1 MPYAIAIA
9 LLCTAAAL
17 ADEYTCDFSGRQLD
31 VWALHQEGAGVA
43 AIVDGA
49 LVLDMSAAEAGKHA
63 WADLRLTLKLPAT
76 LEWEQEVRRDSDHF
90 YQGGLYLRDAAGGMA
105 TAGLTGKPLGHVAHL
120 TGARGKAALPPGRRY
135 RLKLQVGPGTRA
147 ELTVSD
153 PAGGDVLDRL
163 TGSFGTLRGALCSPG
178 FYHNQPRNEGPDA
191 YAQDRGICAFDKLQ
205 IAAAAISQ
213 SELDSYRDLD
223 LRAYDRRSP
232 MTFNRTTTWVASPET
247 GLVLA
252 YDRADEVML
261 TGTRRASA
269 WLENRLCRMEDAD
282 AETGVFARP
291 NDLDGYDCV
300 AVPSFQW
307 CVRQHPVLEYSLQPG
322 AGKCMLKVTL
332 VCPYLGDGIEVY
344 RSEESAGATEGRVD
358 LWGIMQ
364 QRGLD
369 YHQFGEI
376 GVFIYQDRPADP
388 EAEQGT
394 CRARVSLTG
403 PGALLTTPPVIRT
416 RERAAAGV
424 PIAAIFPGSDGELR
438 HGAERRISASVE
450 GGAPIELREEG
461 GSGVF
466 GARLFGLEPGEH
478 RVLLTAAGEDGTE
491 LAAST
496 TLVVTDG
503 DFIGYKP
510 GGGTYQTR
518 SGRVLPTLQGDLY
531 AWVPMLEAASLSR
544 RPVLS
549 TAQWETLSP
558 EQRGKVSL
566 IKLRTLSREEVR
578 AQLQAH
584 RDNGM
589 RVVRLTPNVS
599 SVESYLDA
607 GGHVSMHG
615 LESLLMVLGECRRLG
630 MVALINLFHYPYGSA
645 GTGRMPPW
653 RQYLDAGY
661 KGDASFTTPEI
672 GVMLK
677 QYLSELLGYL
687 RDDTAIV
694 AYSLTGENDQVYG
707 PEWINAMHRHVMACD
722 PNHMVTQ
729 EQGGG
734 AQHCSGGTPWGY
746 EAFEPTKSAGLGYR
760 TYYTEGMKS
769 DAYFMT
775 CGRFYAA
782 NPPVFTAEFASG
794 PGWYGPFHV
803 NWSHPD
809 FLTKVRDNCW
819 AALLCRQTM
828 CLSWSAPWTQEERLI
843 PQTCAELIDRQSF
856 RRRTP
861 EVAVRVAA
869 VDKDTLRR
877 LSEIEA
883 ALARLGVDYD
893 YLWEGRG
900 EGPEYT
906 VVLEPADDPAKLA
919 LPESVLSTRPLRT
932 TGGFS
937 VSYLLSDDGT
947 QLIGYIR
954 NTAQYKLG
962 AGYGT
967 GVEELHRQRTE
978 RSDLT
983 LTLQGFAPE
992 ARYRLYDVD
1001 TRELARSG
1009 RCAEAKDIHLGP
1021 TSHDYAL
1028 VWTCAER

>member
-1 MPYAIAIA
+1 LPYAIAIA

-17 ADEYTCDFSGRQLD
+17 AEEYTCDFSGQEPD
-31 VWALHQEGAGVA
+31 VWALHQEGGGVA

-49 LVLDMSAAEAGKHA
+49 LVLDMSAAEAGKHV
-63 WADLRLTLKLPAT
+63 WADLRLSIKLPAT
-76 LEWEQEVRRDSDHF
+76 IEWEQEVRRDSAHF
-90 YQGGLYLRDAAGGMA
+90 YQGGLYLRDAGGGVA
-105 TAGLTGKPLGHVAHL
+105 VAGLTGRPLGHVAHL
-120 TGARGKAALPPGRRY
+120 TGARGKTALEPGRRY
-135 RLKLQVGPGTRA
+135 RLRLEVGPGTRA

-153 PAGGDVLDRL
+153 PATGDVPDRL
-163 TGSFGTLRGALCSPG
+163 TGSFGTLRGALCSLG
-178 FYHNQPRNEGPDA
+178 LYHNQPRNEGPDA
-191 YAQDRGICAFDKLQ
+191 YAQDRGISAFGRLK
-205 IAAAAISQ
+205 ITAAAVG
-213 SELDSYRDLD
+213 EGDLGSYRDAD

-232 MTFNRTTTWVASPET
+232 MTFNRTTTWVHSPET
-247 GLVLA
+247 DLVLA
-252 YDRADEVML
+252 YDRAAEVML
-261 TGTRRASA
+261 TGTRRASN

-282 AETGVFARP
+282 AQTSVFVRP

-307 CVRQHPVLEYSLQPG
+307 CARQHPVLEYSLQPG
-322 AGKCMLKVTL
+322 GGKCTLKVTL

-344 RSEESAGATEGRVD
+344 RSEASDTATGGRVD

-394 CRARVSLTG
+394 CRARVSLSG
-403 PGALLTTPPVIRT
+403 RGALLTTPPVIRT

-424 PIAAIFPGSDGELR
+424 PLAAMLPGADGELR
-438 HGAERRISASVE
+438 HGAGLHISASVE

-461 GSGVF
+461 DSGVF
-466 GARLFGLEPGEH
+466 GGQVFGLQPGEH
-478 RVLLTAAGEDGTE
+478 AVLLTAAGEDGTE
-491 LAAST
+491 LTAAT

-503 DFIGYKP
+503 DFIGYRP
-510 GGGTYQTR
+510 GTPTYQTR

-544 RPVLS
+544 TPVLS
-549 TAQWETLSP
+549 MGQWEALSP

-578 AQLQAH
+578 AQLEAH
-584 RDNGM
+584 HDNGM

-653 RQYLDAGY
+653 QQYLDAGY
-661 KGDASFTTPEI
+661 EGDASFTTPEI

-707 PEWINAMHRHVMACD
+707 AEWINAMHRHVMACA

-734 AQHCSGGTPWGY
+734 AQHCAGGTPWGY
-746 EAFEPTKSAGLGYR
+746 DSFEPTKSAGLGYR

-775 CGRFYAA
+775 CGRLYAA
-782 NPPVFTAEFASG
+782 NPPAFTAEFASG
-794 PGWYGPFHV
+794 PGWYGSFHA

-809 FLTKVRDNCW
+809 FVTKVRDNCW
-819 AALLCRQTM
+819 AALLSRQTM

-843 PQTCAELIDRQSF
+843 PQTCSELIDRQSF

-869 VDKDTLRR
+869 VDRDTLRR
-877 LSEIEA
+877 LSELEA

-893 YLWEGRG
+893 YLWEGRDG
-900 EGPEYT
+900 APAYS
-906 VVLEPADDPAKLA
+906 VVLDPADDPAKLA
-919 LPESVLSTRPLRT
+919 LPAAVLSTRPLRT
-932 TGGFS
+932 TGQFS
-937 VSYLLSDDGT
+937 VSYLQSEDRAQG
-947 QLIGYIR
+947 IGYIR

-967 GVEELHRQRTE
+967 GVEELHRQRGE
-978 RSDLT
+978 PSDLT
-983 LTLQGFAPE
+983 VTLQGFPAD
-992 ARYRLYDVD
+992 ARYRLYDVE
-1001 TRELARSG
+1001 TRQMVRSG
-1009 RCAEAKDIHLGP
+1009 GCAEAGEVHLGL

-1028 VWTCAER
+1028 VWTCGER